1 MHRVLKLWRG
11 GDNLTLDDRK
21 QKILTAVVETHVKTG
36 EPVGSNFLVKSL
48 GMKVSAAT
56 IRNEMAELERLGLLE
71 QPHTSAGRVPTNAGY
86 REYVNNL
93 MKLKPVTEEEQ
104 KYIYGN
110 LSERADDPEH
120 LLEEASRLLADI
132 TNFTAVS
139 RTPNDKEATVRHVQF
154 VITGRCSAMVIMM
167 ASSGII
173 KNKNFKT
180 DYRVTPEMIR
190 IYHGVFNENFGG
202 IPLTSITPALIRKV
216 ANSLEEISE
225 YLSSP
230 LIAFMG
236 VCRDALHTDM
246 KFSGQTNLLYIPD
259 FELES
264 AKMVLDFINHRDRI
278 ASLMNTVDEDVT
290 ILIGNENEN
299 PELFNSTVVIAKYD
313 MGKKNDTG
321 AIALIGPTRMDYA
334 KSIGSLKYLAD
345 TVGDILR
352 EMLASDED

>member
-1 MHRVLKLWRG
+1 M
-11 GDNLTLDDRK
+11 TLDDRK

-36 EPVGSNFLVKSL
+36 EPVGSGFLASSL
-48 GMKVSAAT
+48 GLNVSPAT
-56 IRNEMAELERLGLLE
+56 VRNEMAALERMGLLE

-93 MKLKPVTEEEQ
+93 MKLKPVPEEEQ

-110 LSERADDPEH
+110 LSARADDPEH
-120 LLEEASRLLADI
+120 LLEEASKLLADM
-132 TNFTAVS
+132 TKFTAVS
-139 RTPNDKEATVRHVQF
+139 RTPNDDEATVRHIQF
-154 VITGRCSAMVIMM
+154 VITGRYSAMIIMM

-180 DYRVTPEMIR
+180 DYHITAEILR

-202 IPLTSITPALIRKV
+202 LPLTSITPALIARV
-216 ANSLEEISE
+216 SGELEEISE
-225 YLSSP
+225 YLRAP
-230 LIAFMG
+230 FLAFMSA
-236 VCRDALHTDM
+236 CREALNTDM

-259 FELES
+259 FEIES
-264 AKMVLDFINHRDRI
+264 AKRVLDFINHRDALAR
-278 ASLMNTVDEDVT
+278 LMNEASDDVT

-299 PELFNSTVVIAKYD
+299 PELFNSTVVIARYN

-334 KSIGSLKYLAD
+334 KSIGSLKYLAQ
-345 TVGDILR
+345 TVGDILK
-352 EMLASDED
+352 EMLESDDE